1 VPRPVVL
8 EQDIFVLLLLRL
20 PLSTVISAAL
30 VRGATAA
37 VAVVVAVAVTL
48 VVVLLPAPAFQYVEL
63 DIAHVRQPHRFQEG
77 LVRSF
82 LQASGSSKHN

>member
-1 VPRPVVL
+1 MPRPVVL
-8 EQDIFVLLLLRL
+8 EQDVFVLLLLRL
-20 PLSTVISAAL
+20 PLSAVISAAL

-37 VAVVVAVAVTL
+37 VAVAVAVTL